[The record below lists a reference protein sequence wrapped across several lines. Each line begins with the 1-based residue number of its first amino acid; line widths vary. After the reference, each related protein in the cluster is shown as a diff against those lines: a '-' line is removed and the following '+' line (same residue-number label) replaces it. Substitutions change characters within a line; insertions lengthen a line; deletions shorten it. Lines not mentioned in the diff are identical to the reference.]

1 MVKYFM
7 MLPFSA
13 FLNESDLLITAATIK
28 LMEHRFGLINFI
40 VKIMKKCDERSISVK
55 VLDVGRYCTL
65 ADTTMLQYYNTE
77 YRQNQHYPAQSAVLL
92 LYTTTQHL
100 QG

>member
-1 MVKYFM
+1 M
-7 MLPFSA
+7 
-13 FLNESDLLITAATIK
+13 
-28 LMEHRFGLINFI
+28 
-40 VKIMKKCDERSISVK
+40 SVK

-77 YRQNQHYPAQSAVLL
+77 YRQNQHHPAQPAVLL
-92 LYTTTQHL
+92 PLYNTQHL